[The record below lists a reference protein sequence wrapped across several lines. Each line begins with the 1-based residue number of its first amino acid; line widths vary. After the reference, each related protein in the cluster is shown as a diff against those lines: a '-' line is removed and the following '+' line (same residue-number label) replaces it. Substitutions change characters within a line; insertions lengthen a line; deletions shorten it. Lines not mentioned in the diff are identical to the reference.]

1 MEKTNLTKHSHYI
14 LGIYENNELLEDC
27 VDDISKKLLERP
39 EIVVYGR
46 ICHQNRD
53 VGFFSDES
61 KGYSYSKKIMKSQP
75 LTENLK
81 KILKD
86 INERF
91 DCDFNGILV
100 NRYNDG
106 KQTIGKHSDDE
117 GSLSKN
123 GGVACISYGA
133 TRKFRIRNK
142 HSNIS
147 ETKLDIPLN
156 HGTLLY
162 MGGHFQR
169 EFTHEIPCEAKVKQ
183 PRISFTFRKH
193 TS

>member
-1 MEKTNLTKHSHYI
+1 MEKTFLTRDSHYI
-14 LGIYENNELLEDC
+14 LGTYENNELLEDC
-27 VDDISKKLLERP
+27 VEDISEKLQVRP

-46 ICHQNRD
+46 VCHQNRD

-61 KGYSYSKKIMKSQP
+61 IGYSYSKQIMHSQP

-81 KILKD
+81 NLLED
-86 INERF
+86 INTRF

-117 GSLSKN
+117 GGLSKN

-142 HSNIS
+142 YPNIP
-147 ETKLDIPLN
+147 ETKLDLPLH
-156 HGTLLY
+156 HGTLLF
-162 MGGHFQR
+162 MGGKFQR
-169 EFTHEIPCEAKVKQ
+169 EFTHEIPSEAKVKQ

-193 TS
+193 SK